1 MRVEINFFLMEI
13 SEQNITVRTSFSC
26 KLIESINLLPI
37 IHKILYLI
45 LNMLKYVRKVINM
58 SKIGDFVKEE
68 RKKNGLNQ
76 EDLAL
81 YAGVSTK
88 FISQLENGK
97 EALKLDKINQVLA
110 IFDAELTPTKKY

>member
-1 MRVEINFFLMEI
+1 
-13 SEQNITVRTSFSC
+13 
-26 KLIESINLLPI
+26 
-37 IHKILYLI
+37 
-45 LNMLKYVRKVINM
+45 M

-97 EALKLDKINQVLA
+97 ETLKLDKVNAVLA
-110 IFDAELTPTKKY
+110 IFDSELVPKKNTNWIIYLKE

>member
-1 MRVEINFFLMEI
+1 MV
-13 SEQNITVRTSFSC
+13 
-26 KLIESINLLPI
+26 
-37 IHKILYLI
+37 
-45 LNMLKYVRKVINM
+45 KYVRKVIKM

-110 IFDAELTPTKKY
+110 IFDAELIPTKKY